1 MPSPEIRVRAVK
13 RRLRRRKA
21 KRFLFM
27 LPVILLSLLVILF
40 ALWMPVLQI
49 HGTSMEPALHNGDSV
64 IVVPHQEYEAGQI
77 IAFRCQGQILTRR
90 IIAGPGSTVEMD
102 SSGNI
107 TVDGIVIEETCPGGT
122 EQAAYTTVFPCLVP
136 EGHYFVLCERR
147 SSILDSRSSVIGCV
161 AQENILGQVLWIFL
175 PTDRFGAVN

>member
-1 MPSPEIRVRAVK
+1 MPFPEIRVRAVK

-21 KRFLFM
+21 KRFLLM

-49 HGTSMEPALHNGDSV
+49 HGTSMEPALQNGDSV
-64 IVVPHQEYEAGQI
+64 IVMPRREYEAGQI

-90 IIAGPGSTVEMD
+90 VIAGPGSTVEMD

-107 TVDGIVIEETCPGGT
+107 TVDGIVIGETCSGDIK
-122 EQAAYTTVFPCLVP
+122 QAEYTTVFPCLVP

-175 PTDRFGAVN
+175 PADRFGAVN